1 MTQMFQLL
9 RSASECQWTWSKGRK
24 KAGKEKPQE
33 KCARRK
39 VSATCSACAACVGKG
54 LQSHAHWQG
63 GISGLFLPK
72 GNTMYLLFQTSE
84 D

>member
-1 MTQMFQLL
+1 MFRLL

-24 KAGKEKPQE
+24 KAGKEKPEE

-39 VSATCSACAACVGKG
+39 VSANCSACAACVGKG

-63 GISGLFLPK
+63 RAFSAQGKYNVSSFSD
-72 GNTMYLLFQTSE
+72 F
-84 D
+84 